1 MIPKVGYRCAAST
14 DVQVSL
20 WRCNVQMHAKSE
32 CSKRLAAGTYNF
44 LSLLNTRLDPRNVSR
59 RLIIIKL
66 LNLMLAQ
73 HRYVLLRRQFPLA
86 KALARNALCHFISE
100 IRFRT
105 APRLWSCARDERALQ
120 KVCQATPP
128 SGARCPLGRAQRRF
142 ATKTRRNTVDMG
154 VKLLARSG
162 APKTEMCVM
171 DFDGLGVRFREGVGG
186 RAGGF

>member
-1 MIPKVGYRCAAST
+1 MLKKASG
-14 DVQVSL
+14 
-20 WRCNVQMHAKSE
+20 K
-32 CSKRLAAGTYNF
+32 TYNF

-86 KALARNALCHFISE
+86 KALARNALCHFISNP
-100 IRFRT
+100 FLDW
-105 APRLWSCARDERALQ
+105 LWSCARDERLQ
-120 KVCQATPP
+120 KVCQATLP
-128 SGARCPLGRAQRRF
+128 SGARWPLGRAQRRF

>member
-86 KALARNALCHFISE
+86 KALGRNALCHFISE

-105 APRLWSCARDERALQ
+105 AQALWSCARDERALQ
-120 KVCQATPP
+120 KSLPGNTTLL
-128 SGARCPLGRAQRRF
+128 GARWPLRARAAAFRDKNASQHRRYGCQITRTLRR
-142 ATKTRRNTVDMG
+142 TKNRDG
-154 VKLLARSG
+154 
-162 APKTEMCVM
+162 C
-171 DFDGLGVRFREGVGG
+171 DGL
-186 RAGGF
+186 